1 MLSAKIATYEGKAER
16 NMRRHRT
23 WWQGLGVCLVTCGWL
38 LACGG
43 EPASEPE
50 QAEAEEEFEEAFSLA
65 QIPDDLPRYP
75 GAEIAAFDNDSYEEG
90 LTASFQSTDPAEKV
104 HEFFTRQLPAHGWT
118 IEIAKQLQ
126 DAYIIFA
133 NKGDIEVNI
142 DVVKQDA
149 GTTIEL
155 SMYLY
160 EED

>member
-1 MLSAKIATYEGKAER
+1 
-16 NMRRHRT
+16 MRRDRT
-23 WWQGLGVCLVTCGWL
+23 WWRGLGVCLVTCGWL

-50 QAEAEEEFEEAFSLA
+50 RAEAEEEFEEAFSLA
-65 QIPDDLPRYP
+65 QIPDDFPRYP
-75 GAEIAAFDNDSYEEG
+75 GAVIAAFDNDSYEDG
-90 LTASFQSTDPAEKV
+90 LTASFQSADPAEKV
-104 HEFFTRQLPAHGWT
+104 QEFFTRQLPAHGWT